1 MSSFSELDMV
11 NTENKR
17 NWLKRLIEELE
28 MPSTAE
34 FCRKAGLN
42 RGLVDKLTA
51 GAHSPRM
58 DTLEKI
64 KKAFPQTNMNWLVS
78 GIGNVLEEVLDDEE
92 AVILDLYRKNIKG
105 RNDTRLTM
113 SFVSAVA
120 WVAQEHD
127 EWEQMD
133 INAKA
138 VELEEGEIADFR
150 ASLLL
155 KQRQRRLV
163 SEVLR
168 RTSKT
173 PRGLL
178 DMQTRYE
185 ELKELLGQ
193 VNDNIQRII
202 NLLEDKG

>member
-1 MSSFSELDMV
+1 MV

-64 KKAFPQTNMNWLVS
+64 KKAFPQTNMNWLGS
-78 GIGNVLEEVLDDEE
+78 GTGNVLEEVLDDEE

-105 RNDTRLTM
+105 RNDSRLTM
-113 SFVSAVA
+113 SFVSTVA

-193 VNDNIQRII
+193 VNDKIQRII

>member
-1 MSSFSELDMV
+1 MV
-11 NTENKR
+11 NTENTD
-17 NWLKRLIEELE
+17 NWLRTLIEELE

-78 GIGNVLEEVLDDEE
+78 GSGDVLEEVLDDEE

>member
-1 MSSFSELDMV
+1 MA
-11 NTENKR
+11 NEN
-17 NWLKRLIEELE
+17 NWVKILINKLGL
-28 MPSTAE
+28 PSTAD
-34 FCRKAGLN
+34 FCRKTDLG
-42 RGLVDKLTA
+42 RGLVDKLST
-51 GAHSPRM
+51 GDNRPRF
-58 DTLEKI
+58 DTLVKI
-64 KKAFPQTNMNWLVS
+64 KEAFPEVNMNWLVT
-78 GIGNVLEEVLDDEE
+78 GRGEILDEVLDDEE
-92 AVILDLYRKNIKG
+92 VVILDLYRKNIKG
-105 RNDTRLTM
+105 RNDSRLTM
-113 SFVSAVA
+113 SFVSTVA

-127 EWEQMD
+127 EWEQID
-133 INAKA
+133 INSKA

-193 VNDNIQRII
+193 VNDNILRII

>member
-1 MSSFSELDMV
+1 MV
-11 NTENKR
+11 NTENTD
-17 NWLKRLIEELE
+17 NWLRTLIEELE

-127 EWEQMD
+127 EWEQID
-133 INAKA
+133 INSKA
-138 VELEEGEIADFR
+138 VELEEAEIAEFR
-150 ASLLL
+150 ATLLL
-155 KQRQRRLV
+155 KQRHRRLI

-168 RTSKT
+168 RTPEK
-173 PRGLL
+173 PRGML

-185 ELKELLGQ
+185 ELKKLLAQ
-193 VNDNIQRII
+193 VNDSIQRIV
-202 NLLEDKG
+202 NLLEQKE

>member
-1 MSSFSELDMV
+1 MKFNML
-11 NTENKR
+11 NTEYPG
-17 NWLKRLIEELE
+17 NWLRILIEKLE

-34 FCRKAGLN
+34 FCRKAGLS
-42 RGLVDKLTA
+42 RGLVDKLMA
-51 GAHSPRM
+51 DAHRPRM

-78 GIGNVLEEVLDDEE
+78 GIGNVLEEVLDDDE

-113 SFVSAVA
+113 SFVSAVG

>member
-1 MSSFSELDMV
+1 MA
-11 NTENKR
+11 NEN
-17 NWLKRLIEELE
+17 NWVKILINKLGL
-28 MPSTAE
+28 PSTAD
-34 FCRKAGLN
+34 FCRKTDLG
-42 RGLVDKLTA
+42 RGLVDKLSA
-51 GAHSPRM
+51 GDNQPRF
-58 DTLEKI
+58 DTLVKI
-64 KKAFPQTNMNWLVS
+64 KEAFPEVNMNWLIT
-78 GIGNVLEEVLDDEE
+78 GRGEILNEVLDDGEV
-92 AVILDLYRKNIKG
+92 VILDLYRKNIKG

-113 SFVSAVA
+113 SFVSAVG
-120 WVAQEHD
+120 WVAHEHD

-150 ASLLL
+150 ATLLL

-178 DMQTRYE
+178 
-185 ELKELLGQ
+185 ELETQNEKMKKVLDE
-193 VNDNIQRII
+193 VNASIQRII

>member
-1 MSSFSELDMV
+1 MV
-11 NTENKR
+11 NTEYPG
-17 NWLKRLIEELE
+17 NWLRILIEKLE

-34 FCRKAGLN
+34 FCRKAGLS
-42 RGLVDKLTA
+42 RGLVDKLMA
-51 GAHSPRM
+51 DAHRPRM

-193 VNDNIQRII
+193 VNDSIQGII
-202 NLLEDKG
+202 NLLVHKE